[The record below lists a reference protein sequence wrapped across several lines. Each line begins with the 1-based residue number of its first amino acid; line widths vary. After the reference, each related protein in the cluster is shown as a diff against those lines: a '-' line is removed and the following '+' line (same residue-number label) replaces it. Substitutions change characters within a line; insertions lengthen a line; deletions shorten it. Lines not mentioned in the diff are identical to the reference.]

1 MLSNWL
7 CFFSALVCIITLTQ
21 GKQYHL
27 GWLIFEFFR
36 VLERIG
42 EVAEFV
48 IYRFSEK
55 FNMLLPT
62 IK

>member
-7 CFFSALVCIITLTQ
+7 YFFSALVCIITLTQ

-27 GWLIFEFFR
+27 GWLSFEFFC

-42 EVAEFV
+42 EVAEFD
-48 IYRFSEK
+48 FEK
-55 FNMLLPT
+55 
-62 IK
+62 